1 VFNDLEGNVIDW
13 ALPSKRS
20 RSTKGPE
27 AHCLP
32 WARSKIVLQTSWI
45 SCEKWRKEKKNL

>member
-20 RSTKGPE
+20 RSTLFTVG
-27 AHCLP
+27 AF
-32 WARSKIVLQTSWI
+32 
-45 SCEKWRKEKKNL
+45 KNSSANFVD